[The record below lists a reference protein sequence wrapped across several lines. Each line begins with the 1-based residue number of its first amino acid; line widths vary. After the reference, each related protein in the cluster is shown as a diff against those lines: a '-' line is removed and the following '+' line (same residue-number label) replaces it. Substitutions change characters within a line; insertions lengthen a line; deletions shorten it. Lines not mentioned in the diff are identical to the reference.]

1 MYITRYNI
9 QDMCIFPQ
17 RFDVILKANGGTLY
31 ITRYN
36 IQDMCIFPQ
45 RFVVMLKEKGN
56 TLYRNW
62 RDIQDVRF
70 ARPCVVLPNAH
81 KDNFFA

>member
-1 MYITRYNI
+1 VHIPQRFAVILKENGDTLYITRYDI
-9 QDMCIFPQ
+9 QDMCIFS
-17 RFDVILKANGGTLY
+17 RIVVIRKTNGGTLY

-56 TLYRNW
+56 TLYRN
-62 RDIQDVRF
+62 
-70 ARPCVVLPNAH
+70 
-81 KDNFFA
+81 